1 MFGLRHSFVLRPRT
15 ALAEYGRFS
24 RINVPRE
31 LQRIRSGQYEGIPK
45 VSSEQFRRYN
55 QSKKLSRAA
64 SANAGVNSP
73 LVLANTDST
82 PPAPYSPPKTGLLS
96 ILPSSWVPYAELIR
110 IDKPTGSY
118 YLFFPCLWSTLMAA
132 PMAVPMASPA
142 SVIGTSLLFFS
153 GAVIMRGAGC
163 TINDLWDRNLDPHVA
178 RTRLRP
184 VARGAITP
192 FQGLVFTG
200 AQLLAGLGI
209 LLQFPVECFFY
220 ATPSLI
226 LVAMY
231 PLAKRITY
239 YPQFVLGLTF
249 SWGAILGFPALGVD
263 LLANSAALTAA
274 ALVYTSNV
282 AWTVLYDMI
291 YAHMDIKD
299 DAKAG
304 IKSIALKHDA
314 QTKQVLTGLAI
325 TQVALLAG
333 AGIASGAGPAFF
345 IGSCGGALLS
355 LGIMI
360 KRVNLKS
367 VKDCWWWFV
376 NGCWVTGGVVS
387 LGLAADYTV
396 RYLEQGRDEHRADD
410 SA

>member
-1 MFGLRHSFVLRPRT
+1 M
-15 ALAEYGRFS
+15 
-24 RINVPRE
+24 
-31 LQRIRSGQYEGIPK
+31 
-45 VSSEQFRRYN
+45 SSEQFRPYN
-55 QSKKLSRAA
+55 QSKKLNQAA

-73 LVLANTDST
+73 PVLTNTEST

-96 ILPSSWVPYAELIR
+96 LLPSSWVPYAELIR
-110 IDKPTGSY
+110 IDKPTGAY

-200 AQLLAGLGI
+200 AQLFAGLGI
-209 LLQFPVECFFY
+209 LLQFPLECFFY

-226 LVAMY
+226 FVAMY
-231 PLAKRITY
+231 PLAKRVTY

-249 SWGAILGFPALGVD
+249 SWGAIMGFPALGVD

-345 IGSCGGALLS
+345 IGSCGGALVS
-355 LGIMI
+355 LGVMI

-376 NGCWVTGGVVS
+376 NGCWLTGGTIS
-387 LGLAADYTV
+387 LGLAADYTI
-396 RYLEQGRDEHRADD
+396 RYMEQGRDEHGADD
-410 SA
+410 SADC